1 MYDHRN
7 HIILLEIEKINT
19 SRNILKTRDFLKKNN
34 NFLVKHK

>member
-19 SRNILKTRDFLKKNN
+19 SRNILKTREFKKKKIT
-34 NFLVKHK
+34 F